1 MAKFRR
7 EIYIGD
13 ESPVAIGDGKCRIL
27 LDTTNFTSGT
37 YYFEITA
44 YNGESTARDVVLHNS
59 NHVAEATI
67 TVPAST
73 TVYTRFRVFF
83 TPNNS
88 YPEKHLYFPTA
99 PAALSLKARIVIIQ
113 DTSAVLKTQGS
124 PFVGFING
132 VAMSTPTVDTRLGG
146 GYWLYTA
153 ANWDGTTKTFEAEV
167 VYWTNSTKNL
177 VTIKLQEDNG
187 SFVFSDKITV
197 VNAGTATIPTRVRVT
212 FNPVDGRN
220 YRFVFRG
227 SATKYETYVWNAR
240 VIITQ
245 NDSTAITKFEDGY
258 EWGIDFTDAVHAL
271 HDPAEWSITHN
282 HYAEHTGWNSSSN
295 TYQQAKNGS
304 WATLNNSNITG
315 IDRIRGSTAITMP
328 TSAKE
333 IRPQYSTSTPAG
345 CRIVSI
351 CVVPSTTFEYSG
363 NITISLTPG
372 SAFFAAYPYTGA
384 ANLELIPN
392 SSYTQLAVF
401 EYSGAI
407 SLELIPSSTHL
418 AHFISQGN
426 IGLSLLPSSTTNY
439 FPAIF
444 SYLNERGQFIFNT
457 WGGLTEF
464 GTKKAFYQTVDESG
478 IWDKSGNLPLDKY
491 VGTVVVELQPNSV
504 YQDVPPLLFQYQ
516 GEIGLSL
523 TPNSAYAADA
533 PPYQGSVT
541 FTLTPNSSYGYA
553 FYYTGNIAINLLP
566 ASPSF
571 ANYPYSGT
579 ISLSL
584 LPGSIYG
591 PEFTYAGAILIENL
605 PGATY
610 IEEWTYLGNV
620 LLQMVPNSSYL
631 RDFVYQASVPLE
643 IISTSSYFPIYF
655 YTADVGLSLI
665 PASNHFGDY
674 VYYGALLTSLLPTS
688 PYFSDYVFVG
698 NQFLNFI
705 LQSAFVPQWEVV
717 GEIDLTLLPGADYKQ
732 EYYFVGTTLIR
743 LLPESETLAH
753 YIYFGLLQIFLGLS
767 NLDAQEP
774 IESFFFDSIE
784 SGSMPAIPQGIYPY
798 PTIETKTLP
807 VPTETVIYIET
818 EERVK

>member
-7 EIYIGD
+7 EVYIGN
-13 ESPVAIGDGKCRIL
+13 ESPVAIGDGKCRVL
-27 LDTTNFTSGT
+27 LDTTKFTSGT
-37 YYFEITA
+37 YYLEITA
-44 YNGESTARDVVLHNS
+44 YNGDSSSRDIALHNS
-59 NHVAEATI
+59 NHTVEATI
-67 TVPAST
+67 TVPAGT
-73 TVYTRFRVFF
+73 TTYTRFRTSF
-83 TPNNS
+83 TPDNN
-88 YPEKHLYFPTA
+88 YQEKHFYFSTA
-99 PAALSLKARIVIIQ
+99 PSSLSFHARIIIVQ
-113 DTSAVLKTQGS
+113 DTSAVLNTQGA
-124 PFVGFING
+124 PFLGFRNG
-132 VAMSTPTVDTRLGG
+132 VGMSTPTVDTWVDGN
-146 GYWLYTA
+146 YWLYTI

-167 VYWTNSTKNL
+167 VYWTNSTKNS
-177 VTIKLQEDNG
+177 VTIKLQEDDG
-187 SFVFSDKITV
+187 SFNFSDKVTV
-197 VNAGTATIPTRVRVT
+197 VNAGTATVPTRVRVS
-212 FNPVDGRN
+212 FIPVGGRN

-227 SATKYETYVWNAR
+227 SATKYETYVWEAR
-240 VIITQ
+240 IVITQ
-245 NDSTAITKFEDGY
+245 NDPTAITKFEDGY
-258 EWGIDFTDAVHAL
+258 EWGPNFTDTIHGY
-271 HDPAEWSITHN
+271 HDPAEWTITHD
-282 HYAEHTGWNSSSN
+282 HYAEHTGYGSTSN

-304 WATLNNSNITG
+304 WATLTNSSITG
-315 IDRIRGSTAITMP
+315 INRIRGSTAITMP

-333 IRPQYSTSTPAG
+333 LRPQYATAIPAG
-345 CRIVSI
+345 CRIVTI
-351 CVVPSTTFEYSG
+351 CVIASTTFEYAG
-363 NITISLTPG
+363 NIIVSLTPG
-372 SAFFAAYPYTGA
+372 SSFFAAYSYTGA
-384 ANLELIPN
+384 ATLELIPN

-407 SLELIPSSTHL
+407 SLELILSSTHL
-418 AHFISQGN
+418 AHFVSQGN

-439 FPAIF
+439 YPAIF

-516 GEIGLSL
+516 GEIAVSL
-523 TPNSAYAADA
+523 TPNSPYAADA

-566 ASPSF
+566 VSPSF
-571 ANYPYSGT
+571 ANYPYSGA
-579 ISLSL
+579 IPLAL
-584 LPGSIYG
+584 LLGSIYG
-591 PEFTYAGAILIENL
+591 PIFTYAGAILIEEL

-610 IEEWTYLGNV
+610 VEEWTYLGNV

-655 YTADVGLSLI
+655 YTADVALSLL

-674 VYYGALLTSLLPTS
+674 VYYGALLTSLLPAS

-717 GEIDLTLLPGADYKQ
+717 GEIDLTLFPGADYKHDF
-732 EYYFVGTTLIR
+732 YFPGSILIR
-743 LLPESETLAH
+743 LLPESTHLAH
-753 YIYFGLLQIFLGLS
+753 YLYFGLIQILLSLS

-784 SGSMPAIPQGIYPY
+784 SGSMSPAPQGIYPY
-798 PTIETKTLP
+798 PVIETKTLP
-807 VPTETVIYIET
+807 PPTETVIYIET